1 MFNTVTIVGVG
12 LISGSFSLALKERAL
27 VKKVIGV
34 SRTEASARKAIDLG
48 LIDEA
53 LPLEERFEARLK
65 LAELPRNSSK
75 TRIRNR
81 CQITGRPRAYYR
93 KLKMS
98 RIALREL
105 GAAGHIPGLVKSSW

>member
-1 MFNTVTIVGVG
+1 MAKKGMIERD
-12 LISGSFSLALKERAL
+12 LKRRKLADQYEAKRAALK
-27 VKKVIGV
+27 VII
-34 SRTEASARKAIDLG
+34 SDQS
-48 LIDEA
+48 
-53 LPLEERFEARLK
+53 LPAEERFAATLK

-81 CQITGRPRAYYR
+81 CLVTGRPRGFYR

-105 GAAGHIPGLVKSSW
+105 GSEGKIPGLVKSSW